1 MAKKRS
7 YHFSLGNSS
16 EGPVGCCARIIAKSE
31 AEAVEKLKDL
41 LPEAY
46 MLQESEGDLDYF
58 QAYFNANAVS
68 EKDIDEV
75 DDIEE
80 GDCRGDDDDADAD

>member
-1 MAKKRS
+1 
-7 YHFSLGNSS
+7 
-16 EGPVGCCARIIAKSE
+16 
-31 AEAVEKLKDL
+31 
-41 LPEAY
+41 

-80 GDCRGDDDDADAD
+80 GDYRGDDDDDADTD